1 MNYEGLKGWQTLKD
15 RSNCL
20 IFKYNIFKNRTV
32 RIYEYVNALF
42 EIIIFTMITRTTL
55 KMEILAIT
63 IVTYEHV

>member
-20 IFKYNIFKNRTV
+20 IFKYIFLKTV
-32 RIYEYVNALF
+32 RCAYEYVNALF